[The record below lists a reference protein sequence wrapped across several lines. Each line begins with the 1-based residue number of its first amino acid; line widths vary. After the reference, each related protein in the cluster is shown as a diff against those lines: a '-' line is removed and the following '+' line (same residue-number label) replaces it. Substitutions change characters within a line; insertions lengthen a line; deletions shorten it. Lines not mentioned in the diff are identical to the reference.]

1 MKNLCIYCAG
11 GLGKE
16 VFDIATRI
24 NKIHSLWDE
33 IFFVDDIEGLADTTY
48 LGRLFTIDKM
58 LTEFNDDTIEVVI
71 ANGEPVVRAKLFKK
85 VKKLKLNITSLI
97 DPSASISPTASI
109 GQGVI
114 AYPFT
119 IIASSAI
126 IGNNVLVN
134 ASSVIGHDIK
144 VGNNTVIS
152 SHVDVGGACIIGEN
166 SYIGMGSMIK
176 EKLSIGSNVIVG
188 ISSAVHRNIP
198 DGVIAMGNPA
208 RPLRRNDDNK
218 VFK

>member
-1 MKNLCIYCAG
+1 M
-11 GLGKE
+11 
-16 VFDIATRI
+16 
-24 NKIHSLWDE
+24 
-33 IFFVDDIEGLADTTY
+33 
-48 LGRLFTIDKM
+48 
-58 LTEFNDDTIEVVI
+58 
-71 ANGEPVVRAKLFKK
+71 
-85 VKKLKLNITSLI
+85 
-97 DPSASISPTASI
+97 
-109 GQGVI
+109 
-114 AYPFT
+114 
-119 IIASSAI
+119 
-126 IGNNVLVN
+126 VN
-134 ASSVIGHDIK
+134 ASSVIGHDIR

-166 SYIGMGSMIK
+166 SYVGMGSMIK